1 MIELAGQL
9 VPLKLNTERE
19 GKELAQKYGVRGL
32 PTIVFLKPD
41 GESVHEIGGYLPPDK
56 FAAQMKRALGKGSKS
71 ENKPAED
78 DVATIRKKLEKSPKS
93 AELHAKL
100 AAALAKRGEL
110 EEAAQALKTVEEMKY
125 NGAALVDAYRAFG
138 DHFQS
143 KREFEPAVDYF
154 TRMEKAAKKPADKS
168 YALMS
173 QMDSFAALNQEE
185 KARTAARAILKLK
198 GADEEHIRAAN
209 EYLDE

>member
-41 GESVHEIGGYLPPDK
+41 GEAVHEIGGYLPPDK
-56 FAAQMKRALGKGSKS
+56 FAAQMKRALGKDGKS
-71 ENKPAED
+71 EKKPAED
-78 DVATIRKKLEKSPKS
+78 DVAAIRKKLEKSPKN

-100 AAALAKRGEL
+100 AAALAKAGEL
-110 EEAAQALKTVEEMKY
+110 EEATQTLKTVEEMKY
-125 NGAALVDAYRAFG
+125 NGAALPDAYRAFG
-138 DHFQS
+138 DHFQG
-143 KREFEPAVDYF
+143 KREFESAVDYF
-154 TRMEKAAKKPADKS
+154 TRMEKVAKKPADKS

-173 QMDSFAALNQEE
+173 QMDCYAALNDEE

-198 GADEEHIRAAN
+198 GAEEDHIRAAN